1 METQLNEYFYNK
13 AKVTAKAITYTAVS
27 ALLVALGVFC
37 FVHWELEFMFH
48 DWKGWV
54 MIGVYAL
61 FTLGCILSVVENFRK
76 VVKANRGIP
85 AFGAGPDCFVIY
97 DKHGLA
103 TRVPFERCERVR
115 FKLEHWLH
123 ASIHILTLIVVYH
136 NDAVPSVT
144 ERFEIPLN
152 ELDRPQRDVDR
163 QLKKIY
169 HSYKNQHGTSESADG
184 G

>member
-1 METQLNEYFYNK
+1 METQLNEYYYNK
-13 AKVTAKAITYTAVS
+13 AKVTAKAITYSVVS

-48 DWKGWV
+48 DWRGWV
-54 MIGVYAL
+54 MIGVYAM

-76 VVKANRGIP
+76 VAKASRGIP
-85 AFGAGPDCFVIY
+85 AFGVGADCFIVY

-136 NDAVPSVT
+136 NDAVPPGT
-144 ERFEIPLN
+144 KRFEIPLN
-152 ELDRPQRDVDR
+152 ELDRPQREIDR

-169 HSYKNQHGTSESADG
+169 HAYKNEHHASESPDG